1 MKVIVTE
8 SQLRNILKKHKKKK
22 EFDEAASLTSPSTT
36 NQSTPSTPSTPSS
49 ATSSTSSSTSSTT
62 SDDAGTSPGAAD
74 YPPYPEVGHWESGVT
89 RGPANQIAV
98 TKWSDTV
105 GSSLTRGKANPL
117 K

>member
-8 SQLRNILKKHKKKK
+8 SQLRNILKKQRKKK
-22 EFDEAASLTSPSTT
+22 EFDEATSLTSPSTS
-36 NQSTPSTPSTPSS
+36 NQSTSPASST
-49 ATSSTSSSTSSTT
+49 TSSTTSTSTT

-105 GSSLTRGKANPL
+105 GSKIIRGKANPL

>member
-36 NQSTPSTPSTPSS
+36 NQSTPSTPSSTTSS
-49 ATSSTSSSTSSTT
+49 ASSSTSSTT
-62 SDDAGTSPGAAD
+62 SDDDAGTSPGAAD

-89 RGPANQIAV
+89 RGPANQIGV

-105 GSSLTRGKANPL
+105 GSSLTRGKSNPL

>member
-1 MKVIVTE
+1 MRIMITE
-8 SQLRNILKKHKKKK
+8 TQLSKILRKKKQMK
-22 EFDEAASLTSPSTT
+22 KDVEEANDIT
-36 NQSTPSTPSTPSS
+36 
-49 ATSSTSSSTSSTT
+49 STSSSTSSPSTT
-62 SDDAGTSPGAAD
+62 SPSSATSSSASPTSGEPGSSPSAED
-74 YPPYPEVGHWESGVT
+74 YPPYPEVGKWESGVT

>member
-8 SQLRNILKKHKKKK
+8 SQLRNIVKRQRDKKKK
-22 EFDEAASLTSPSTT
+22 DVEEAASLTSPSTT
-36 NQSTPSTPSTPSS
+36 NTSTPSTPSS
-49 ATSSTSSSTSSTT
+49 ASSSTSSSTSSPTT
-62 SDDAGTSPGAAD
+62 SDDAGTSPGSAD

>member
-8 SQLRNILKKHKKKK
+8 SQLRNIVKRQKNKRKLEKDV
-22 EFDEAASLTSPSTT
+22 EEAASLTSPSTT
-36 NQSTPSTPSTPSS
+36 NQSVPSTASS
-49 ATSSTSSSTSSTT
+49 SPSSTS
-62 SDDAGTSPGAAD
+62 DDTETSPGAAD
-74 YPPYPEVGHWESGVT
+74 YPEYPEVGHWESGVT
-89 RGPANQIAV
+89 RGPANQIGV

>member
-36 NQSTPSTPSTPSS
+36 NQSTPATPSS
-49 ATSSTSSSTSSTT
+49 TTSSASSSTSSPTT

-89 RGPANQIAV
+89 RGPGNQIAV